1 MIRSGWVD
9 SEDRCECIE
18 VAGLTVKT
26 GVNA

>member
-1 MIRSGWVD
+1 MHRSGWLD

-18 VAGLTVKT
+18 VAGSTVKT